1 VLRTNVGRAVVF
13 LRRRSGL
20 RQVDLGTRAGVS
32 RESVSRIERGRLG
45 VVTID
50 TLTSVASALGA
61 SLNVELR
68 WRGEQLDRL
77 MDASHAAVQEAV
89 VRQVRATGWRSE
101 VEVSFNWYG
110 DRGRVDAVAFH
121 EETGTLLIIEVKVR
135 LGDVQDT
142 LGKLDVKTRLGPQLA
157 RQLGWPPPTRVVPCL
172 LVADGRS
179 ARRTVADHAA
189 LFARF
194 NLRGGAARRWLA
206 SPTGEPVTG
215 VLLFEPLPD
224 SHGVTTKRLV
234 RQRRVPPGHS
244 V

>member
-1 VLRTNVGRAVVF
+1 
-13 LRRRSGL
+13 
-20 RQVDLGTRAGVS
+20 VS
-32 RESVSRIERGRLG
+32 RESVSRIERGQIGL
-45 VVTID
+45 VTVD
-50 TLTSVASALGA
+50 TLGSIASALGA

-77 MDASHAAVQEAV
+77 MDASHAALQETS
-89 VRQVRATGWRSE
+89 VRQVRVHGWHSE

-121 EETGTLLIIEVKVR
+121 EQTGTLLVVEVKVR

-142 LGKLDVKTRLGPQLA
+142 LGKLDVKARLGPQLA
-157 RQLGWPPPTRVVPCL
+157 RQLGWPQPRRVLPCL
-172 LVADGRS
+172 VVADGRS
-179 ARRTVADHAA
+179 ARRIVADHAA

-194 NLRGGAARRWLA
+194 NLRGQAARRWLA
-206 SPTGEPVTG
+206 APTAEPVTG

-234 RQRRVPPGHS
+234 RRRKLPDGHPM
-244 V
+244 